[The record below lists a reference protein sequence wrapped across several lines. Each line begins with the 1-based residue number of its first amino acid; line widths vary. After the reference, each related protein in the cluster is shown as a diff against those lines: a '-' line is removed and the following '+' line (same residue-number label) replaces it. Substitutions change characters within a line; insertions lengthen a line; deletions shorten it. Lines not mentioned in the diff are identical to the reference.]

1 MIMFLGKHSQGLPSF
16 PDASLSTSEMTIEKP
31 ISYMLCHT
39 LDCIGY
45 DNETR
50 RALRESNATM
60 GILDTLCLELA
71 NWNFSCTILGSQAE
85 GTHVTSQM
93 SYDDTSVRYLF
104 CRSDLKVI
112 NDITEISPKKDVE
125 LLMVSDE
132 ITKPGYVKLQV
143 VFDGIPQKTNE
154 CKPDLPEN
162 TKNDYQ
168 NRVCVFKAHPDILR
182 VERHIGL
189 DTTTRM
195 ITGERSNILYESY
208 SCSSWP
214 EVARSWQNRARH
226 YNWPS
231 RYDLEQMKTLG
242 ILLVPVGCSDS
253 IERHLEYKIC
263 FFLQERYL
271 MDKLNPTQHKCCIL
285 LKMINNSVISA
296 LVKEPALISYHLK
309 MCLFHVIEN
318 TSGDI
323 WVPSNLLCCLR
334 HCLNCVLKCTISGMC
349 PNYFNPEENLFCGR
363 IHGELQS
370 KLRNVLETLLRSDY
384 HFLLYIECG
393 NVGHLLETAIKSTP
407 MKIGADHARVSDSID
422 SYIGR
427 NRYIVLVKDRILSRC
442 YDEDLETCVRQH
454 LQMLQRLKEIDTLA
468 EHTKNETQRAL
479 GLALPW
485 VELSFMN
492 NLVAFAATNENSAV
506 DIKDIL
512 FSHQWSINARETNAF
527 SAKLKQAAYL
537 YLLGFQTASM
547 QILNGLKRLLDPCK
561 ISICG
566 CRFFLKTI
574 LSDEVKA
581 ELKVNSEE
589 EIRTKHCM
597 PCLVYLPTE
606 LVPVAIWNTMDTPES
621 TLGSTPYRFG
631 NKWAVVDSKV
641 LLFYLL
647 YLNHSKLQMTT
658 IADDNI
664 AKLFEV
670 LETDQNLGHK
680 EIGWSILG
688 WIYSQEGQHV
698 QARKCFTNSSVQL
711 DAYITAQRQHEK

>member
-1 MIMFLGKHSQGLPSF
+1 MFSAKHSQILPSF
-16 PDASLSTSEMTIEKP
+16 PDTSISTSEMTIEKP

-60 GILDTLCLELA
+60 EMLDTLCLGLA
-71 NWNFSCTILGSQAE
+71 NRNFSCTIFGSQAE
-85 GTHVTSQM
+85 GTHVPSKM

-112 NDITEISPKKDVE
+112 NDITEITPRKDVE

-143 VFDGIPQKTNE
+143 IFDCIPQKTNE
-154 CKPDLPEN
+154 CKPDLSEY
-162 TKNDYQ
+162 TKSDYQ
-168 NRVCVFKAHPDILR
+168 NRVCVFKAHPDMLR
-182 VERHIGL
+182 VEKHMGL

-195 ITGERSNILYESY
+195 VTGDRSNILYESY

-214 EVARSWQNRARH
+214 DVARSWQNRARH

-231 RYDLEQMKTLG
+231 IYDLEQMKTLG

-271 MDKLNPTQHKCCIL
+271 MDKLNQTQHKCYIV

-296 LVKEPALISYHLK
+296 LVKEPALISYH
-309 MCLFHVIEN
+309 LFHVIEN

-370 KLRNVLETLLRSDY
+370 KLRNVLETLLRSNYD
-384 HFLLYIECG
+384 FLLHIECG

-407 MKIGADHARVSDSID
+407 LKIGADHARVSDSID
-422 SYIGR
+422 SYIER
-427 NRYIVLVKDRILSRC
+427 NRYVVLVKDRILSRC
-442 YDEDLETCVRQH
+442 CDEDLETCVSQH
-454 LQMLQRLKEIDTLA
+454 LQMIQCLKEIDTLA
-468 EHTKNETQRAL
+468 KRTKNETQRAL

-492 NLVAFAATNENSAV
+492 NLVAFAVTKENSAI

-527 SAKLKQAAYL
+527 SAKLKQAAYMH
-537 YLLGFQTASM
+537 LLGFLTASLK
-547 QILNGLKRLLDPCK
+547 ILNGLKRFLDPRK

-566 CRFFLKTI
+566 CRFFLKTLI
-574 LSDEVKA
+574 SDEVKV
-581 ELKVNSEE
+581 ELKEKSEE

-597 PCLVYLPTE
+597 PCLVFLPTE
-606 LVPVAIWNTMDTPES
+606 LVPVAIRNTMDTPESES

-631 NKWAVVDSKV
+631 NKWTVVDSKV
-641 LLFYLL
+641 LLFYQL
-647 YLNHSKLQMTT
+647 YLNHAKLQMT
-658 IADDNI
+658 ADDDI
-664 AKLFEV
+664 EQLLKV

-711 DAYITAQRQHEK
+711 DAYINAQRQYEK

>member
-1 MIMFLGKHSQGLPSF
+1 MNSTKHLRVLISFL
-16 PDASLSTSEMTIEKP
+16 DASFTSGERTIEKP
-31 ISYMLCHT
+31 ISHILCHT

-50 RALRESNATM
+50 RALRQSNTTM
-60 GILDTLCLELA
+60 EILDTLCLGLA
-71 NWNFSCTILGSQAE
+71 NRSFSCTILGSQAE

-93 SYDDTSVRYLF
+93 SAVDTSVRYLL
-104 CRSDLKVI
+104 CCNDLRVI
-112 NDITEISPKKDVE
+112 NDITEISPRKPLE

-132 ITKPGYVKLQV
+132 ITEPGYVKLQIV
-143 VFDGIPQKTNE
+143 NNGIPQKTNE
-154 CKPDLPEN
+154 CKTDLAEN

-168 NRVCVFKAHPDILR
+168 NRVCIFKAHPDMLR
-182 VERHIGL
+182 VEKYIGL

-195 ITGERSNILYESY
+195 VTGDRSNILYESY
-208 SCSSWP
+208 RCLSWP
-214 EVARSWQNRARH
+214 DIARSWQNRARH

-231 RYDLEQMKTLG
+231 RYDLEQMKALG
-242 ILLVPVGCSDS
+242 TLLVPVGCSDS

-263 FFLQERYL
+263 FYLQERYL
-271 MDKLNPTQHKCCIL
+271 MDKLNQTQHKCYIL

-363 IHGELQS
+363 IHGELQG
-370 KLRNVLETLLRSDY
+370 KLRNLLETLLRSDY
-384 HFLLYIECG
+384 DFLLHIECG
-393 NVGHLLETAIKSTP
+393 NVGHLLEAVIKSTP
-407 MKIGADHARVSDSID
+407 LKIGADHVCVSDSID
-422 SYIGR
+422 SYIER
-427 NRYIVLVKDRILSRC
+427 NRYVVLVKDRILSRC
-442 YDEDLETCVRQH
+442 YDEDLETCVSQH
-454 LQMLQRLKEIDTLA
+454 LQMIQRLKGIDTLA
-468 EHTKNETQRAL
+468 EHTKNETQRAV

-492 NLVAFAATNENSAV
+492 NLVASAV
-506 DIKDIL
+506 TKENTAVNIKDIL
-512 FSHQWSINARETNAF
+512 FSHQWNINARETNAF

-537 YLLGFQTASM
+537 HLLGFQTASM
-547 QILNGLKRLLDPCK
+547 QILNELKRLLDPLK

-566 CRFFLKTI
+566 CRFFLKTVV
-574 LSDEVKA
+574 SDEVKA
-581 ELKVNSEE
+581 ELKEKSEE

-597 PCLVYLPTE
+597 PCLVFLPTE
-606 LVPVAIWNTMDTPES
+606 LVPAAIWNTMDTPESES

-647 YLNHSKLQMTT
+647 YLNHSKLQMATV
-658 IADDNI
+658 ADDDI
-664 AKLFEV
+664 EKLLEV
-670 LETDQNLGHK
+670 LETDPNLGHK

-698 QARKCFTNSSVQL
+698 QARNCFTNSSVQL
-711 DAYITAQRQHEK
+711 EAYITAQIQHEK